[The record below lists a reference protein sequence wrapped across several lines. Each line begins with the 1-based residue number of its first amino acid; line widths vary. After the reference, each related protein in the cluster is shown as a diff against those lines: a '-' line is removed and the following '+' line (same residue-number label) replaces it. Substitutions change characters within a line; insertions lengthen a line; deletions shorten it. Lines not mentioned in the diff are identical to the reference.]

1 MSVEVTC
8 CPLRQGSPAGHL
20 IPGQGSLQR
29 WPALYCC
36 SCPCAKWQFR
46 YALFAGLCFL
56 FCGCLMCQP
65 RGSHEHSRGGYLVKG
80 AWWSLVSS
88 PSSGI
93 VQCLEQQSTKSH
105 CFPFFGLCVCVCGG
119 GEWVMLR
126 VPICP
131 QDKHRGISFA
141 YFHLVSIQACAHR
154 CNFIYIARGNAST
167 ATGKLC
173 NNGKLW
179 ISLQAS
185 LFEWPEPL
193 WGMCTPSLPES
204 SWKLKQFLQGHQTWE
219 VERFWAGFSS
229 SVPSTVPFLPFACL
243 SLDLHLVNH

>member
-1 MSVEVTC
+1 MLCLLGCVFSSVVAWCVSPVGHMSTAEVAIWWKVHGNLWF
-8 CPLRQGSPAGHL
+8 PHLRQGLSSVWSSNPQRVTAFL
-20 IPGQGSLQR
+20 SL
-29 WPALYCC
+29 
-36 SCPCAKWQFR
+36 
-46 YALFAGLCFL
+46 G
-56 FCGCLMCQP
+56 
-65 RGSHEHSRGGYLVKG
+65 
-80 AWWSLVSS
+80 
-88 PSSGI
+88 
-93 VQCLEQQSTKSH
+93 
-105 CFPFFGLCVCVCGG
+105 CVCVCG

-229 SVPSTVPFLPFACL
+229 SVPSTVPSLPFACL